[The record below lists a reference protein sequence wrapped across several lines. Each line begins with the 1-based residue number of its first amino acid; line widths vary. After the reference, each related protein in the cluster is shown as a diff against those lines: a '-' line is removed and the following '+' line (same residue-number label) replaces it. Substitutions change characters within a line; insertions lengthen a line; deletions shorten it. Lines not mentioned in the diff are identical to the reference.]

1 MQSKTSFF
9 NKALFKKNLG
19 RTWVVGLLYF
29 IVMLVEIPISYVID
43 ISNFESTYYVESGYT
58 KSMLLKQHFSY
69 ISTTEVAFV
78 LGIVLA
84 VITFLYLFT
93 KRDTYMMHAFPVS
106 RKSLYFTGL
115 LSCLLVAIVPILLIG
130 AITSIVATIEGAG
143 AYAVIWYWVLIGVVS
158 TVLFLSIAFFS
169 LMVSGQVVTAVVF
182 YIIFNYLYTLMQVAF
197 RLSASIWMFGMS
209 SVPYFRKNAI
219 FSPIFYIAD
228 NCRIKCYELTDDY
241 GNLQEFTTRMVG
253 GKYLIIYGVVAV
265 VFFIVAYIMYK
276 FKKIETVHDFICA
289 PFMQPVFSVGM
300 SFFISMVAGAYIS
313 GMYDAMGQRTYSSK
327 FAVGI
332 ISAIIIGAILYMIT
346 KMMIEK
352 TIRVFNVKNISK
364 CLLYSIASLAF
375 LLCLRFDV
383 FKVEN
388 RVPSTDDIAWVGIQ
402 CDYTMV
408 FTSEDEINTVR
419 SLHKNF
425 LADKKELRDIS
436 VNNPDVGSN
445 VVTIKY
451 KLKNGNVVVRSYNV
465 IDTEDPTVTPTYV
478 AAAEPIL
485 DFLNNPTIIKEH
497 IIGNI
502 WNACTI
508 PYMQFIGYRYDEGI
522 KDFNAEEMPF
532 DDLNDK
538 EKEAKYE
545 KVYEALLK
553 DIDQGNV
560 LQTSFGYR
568 DDSANLYD
576 DFNFTVSNKKIE
588 YFSDEMTFE
597 DYDYD
602 YYYSYPQYEQNI
614 YVMLNKDCTNTLQ
627 TLKDEGFYYDDEVII
642 TFDEYNEK
650 VGYYDYETYL

>member
-29 IVMLVEIPISYVID
+29 IIMLVEIPISYVID

-143 AYAVIWYWVLIGVVS
+143 AYAVIWYWVLIGIVS

-209 SVPYFRKNAI
+209 SVPCFRKNAI
-219 FSPIFYIAD
+219 FSPILYIAD

-265 VFFIVAYIMYK
+265 VFFIVAYLMYK

-313 GMYDAMGQRTYSSK
+313 GMYDAMGSRTYSSK
-327 FAVGI
+327 FSVGI

-388 RVPSTDDIAWVGIQ
+388 RVPSTDEIAWVGIS

-408 FTSEDEINTVR
+408 FTNEDEINTVR

-445 VVTIKY
+445 VVMIKY

-502 WNACTI
+502 WNDCTI
-508 PYMQFIGYRYDEGI
+508 PYMQFVGYRYDEEM
-522 KDFNAEEMPF
+522 KDFYAEEMPF

-545 KVYEALLK
+545 KVYEAFLK

-568 DDSANLYD
+568 DDSVNLYD
-576 DFNFTVSNKKIE
+576 DFNFTVSNKKTE

-614 YVMLNKDCTNTLQ
+614 YVQLNKDCTNTLQ